1 MRPIRSVKS
10 LVAASCNV
18 AELLK
23 CLASPIPCLNTVDRW
38 RGIACPACSYVSWA
52 RQQPTSER
60 IALPQSIVGT
70 ALRHLTIS
78 VFGCELSTRYCM
90 IRPHDAA
97 FNLVKLMKRSQCID
111 RRYFLLN
118 PLASGHLG
126 PVVTAS

>member
-1 MRPIRSVKS
+1 MPGFPNSMPQYCRIDGVGSHARRALTCPGRDS
-10 LVAASCNV
+10 
-18 AELLK
+18 
-23 CLASPIPCLNTVDRW
+23 SPQN
-38 RGIACPACSYVSWA
+38 
-52 RQQPTSER
+52 SER
-60 IALPQSIVGT
+60 IALPQSIRGT